1 MTEPVVSHV
10 EHIYQDI
17 CHLIESARI
26 QVVSQVN
33 QTLVLTYWQIGKR
46 IKTEVLQVERAQY
59 GSGIIKQLAGQL
71 TREYGNGFSH
81 SSLTRMTKFYA
92 YLPEQQKVAPLSQPL
107 SWSHF
112 VELIKTEDELKR
124 CF

>member
-1 MTEPVVSHV
+1 MTSPIAVNV
-10 EHIYQDI
+10 EIIYQDI
-17 CHLIESARI
+17 RQLIETAKI

-46 IKTEVLQVERAQY
+46 IKTEVLQDERAQY
-59 GSGIIKQLAGQL
+59 GSGIIKQLAAQL

-92 YLPEQQKVAPLSQPL
+92 YLPEQAMVAFCRTDQNRRR
-107 SWSHF
+107 
-112 VELIKTEDELKR
+112 T
-124 CF
+124 